1 MFGTEALNDAFSTF
15 LEGIRNHVKERRQQ
29 NDDHS
34 ESLCK
39 QYNYLETIFPLYKV
53 KILLQN
59 KFALIFN

>member
-39 QYNYLETIFPLYKV
+39 QHNYLETIFLYIKS
-53 KILLQN
+53 KYCSKTSLH
-59 KFALIFN
+59 